1 MCQIIPGKPVT
12 PPTLPFHTKELLIH
26 VPLRKA
32 APPPALPQGAHSPRP
47 CHCNICLCR
56 PCGGLAVLCPSLALC
71 FRRLHDIGKSGVWI
85 LVSLIP
91 LVGWIWM
98 LILLCKDSDPGA
110 NQYGENPKGM

>member
-1 MCQIIPGKPVT
+1 MFVLFNVIVAFVIGIIAGIIHFSWLS
-12 PPTLPFHTKELLIH
+12 TLY
-26 VPLRKA
+26 
-32 APPPALPQGAHSPRP
+32 S
-47 CHCNICLCR
+47 
-56 PCGGLAVLCPSLALC
+56 LAVLCPSLALC

-110 NQYGENPKGM
+110 NQYGANPKGM

>member
-1 MCQIIPGKPVT
+1 MSIPMEKLKAYKWPKPNFPIGQEVLDRTT
-12 PPTLPFHTKELLIH
+12 PDD
-26 VPLRKA
+26 
-32 APPPALPQGAHSPRP
+32 PRGIP
-47 CHCNICLCR
+47 DDN
-56 PCGGLAVLCPSLALC
+56 
-71 FRRLHDIGKSGVWI
+71 

>member
-1 MCQIIPGKPVT
+1 MEYYIGAFKNYANFNGRARRKEYWMFVLFNVIVAFVIGIIAGIIHFSWLS
-12 PPTLPFHTKELLIH
+12 TLY
-26 VPLRKA
+26 
-32 APPPALPQGAHSPRP
+32 S
-47 CHCNICLCR
+47 
-56 PCGGLAVLCPSLALC
+56 LAVLCPSLALC
-71 FRRLHDIGKSGVWI
+71 FRRLRDIGKSGVWI

>member
-1 MCQIIPGKPVT
+1 MLLPIPV
-12 PPTLPFHTKELLIH
+12 
-26 VPLRKA
+26 LRPAARVRAKA
-32 APPPALPQGAHSPRP
+32 RRIL
-47 CHCNICLCR
+47 
-56 PCGGLAVLCPSLALC
+56 
-71 FRRLHDIGKSGVWI
+71 RLHDIGKSGVWI